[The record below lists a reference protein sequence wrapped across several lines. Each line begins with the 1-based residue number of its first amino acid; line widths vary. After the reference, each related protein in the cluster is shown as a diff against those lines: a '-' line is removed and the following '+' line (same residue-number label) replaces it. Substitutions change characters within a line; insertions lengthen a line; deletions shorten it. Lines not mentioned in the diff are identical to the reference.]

1 MAERWRPLFVASPAL
16 MRFFEY
22 ESRAIVAKAGIPVT
36 KHGFAKTSDEARR
49 IAEQIGG
56 PVVVKS
62 QVLSGGRMKA
72 GGVKFA
78 DTPEEAASHTEHIL
92 DLEIGGHMPRGVLVD
107 DRAAVKQEY
116 YAGVVWDG
124 IRKRPVMLF
133 SDMGGIDIEEVAETH
148 PDHVAR
154 AHFSTLR
161 PLSDWQ
167 AKQLIASLGVTGSAL
182 NRLTPIVARL
192 ARLFLQYD
200 MTLAEINPLGELEDG
215 SFVALDAHME
225 MENEARPRQKALLH
239 ELGVGDEETRQAREP
254 TPFELAGEQV
264 DAQDHRGVA
273 GNVTE
278 FDGNLGL
285 VIGAGGG
292 SLTLFDAVRAHG
304 GRPANYCE
312 IGGNPSVRKACGL
325 AKLVL
330 QKPGVDKIAVMM
342 SIVSNTRVDIVAR
355 GVIKACLELG
365 YDPAEKIA
373 IFRIPGAWE
382 DEGFKILRRYGVEY
396 ADRSVS
402 LHEAAR
408 RAVEKIQGA
417 AAAPAV
423 GGRLMSILID
433 ETTTF
438 IVQGI
443 TGREAVNLTRECLDY
458 GKGAKIVGGVTPG
471 RRGRDVHGV
480 PVFDTV
486 AQAVDH
492 HGEPIDGSVVT
503 VPPAFTKDAVF
514 EALENGVKLVVIVTE
529 RIPRGDVAQMVELAS
544 ELGARIIGPNCLGI
558 IVPDVIKMGGI
569 GGPARDAAKSYTPGP
584 VGVMSRSGGMTTEI
598 SSTLTAAGLGQSTAV
613 SIGGDAIIG
622 STYAELMPLF
632 EADPQTEAIVIYTEP
647 GGRMEAEL
655 ARYVTESG
663 SRAADRGLHGGA
675 LHGRDAGHE
684 LRPRGHDRRGQGGHG
699 DGEDRPARRGRH
711 RGGRGDLGHPG
722 LVKEKIAQ
730 AAAV

>member
-1 MAERWRPLFVASPAL
+1 V
-16 MRFFEY
+16 RFFEY
-22 ESRAIVAKAGIPVT
+22 ESRAIADKAGIPVT
-36 KHGFAKTSDEARR
+36 RHGFAKTPDEARR

-78 DTPEEAASHTEHIL
+78 DTPEEAGHHAEHIL

-107 DRAAVKQEY
+107 DRAPVKKEY

-124 IRKRPVMLF
+124 IRKLPVTLF
-133 SDMGGIDIEEVAETH
+133 SDMGGIDIEEVAEQH
-148 PDHVAR
+148 PEHLAR

-161 PLSDWQ
+161 PLGDWQ
-167 AKQLIASLGVTGSAL
+167 AKQLVASLGISGSAL

-192 ARLFLQYD
+192 ARLFVGYD
-200 MTLAEINPLGELEDG
+200 MTLAEINPLGELQDG

-225 MENEARPRQKALLH
+225 MENEARPRQKEILH
-239 ELGVGDEETRQAREP
+239 ELGVGDEETRLAREP

-304 GRPANYCE
+304 GEPANYCE

-330 QKPGVDKIAVMM
+330 EKPGVDKIAVMM

-355 GVIKACLELG
+355 GVVKACLELG
-365 YDPAEKIA
+365 HDPAEKIT

-408 RAVEKIQGA
+408 RAVERIGGA
-417 AAAPAV
+417 A
-423 GGRLMSILID
+423 
-433 ETTTF
+433 
-438 IVQGI
+438 
-443 TGREAVNLTRECLDY
+443 
-458 GKGAKIVGGVTPG
+458 GV
-471 RRGRDVHGV
+471 
-480 PVFDTV
+480 
-486 AQAVDH
+486 
-492 HGEPIDGSVVT
+492 
-503 VPPAFTKDAVF
+503 
-514 EALENGVKLVVIVTE
+514 
-529 RIPRGDVAQMVELAS
+529 
-544 ELGARIIGPNCLGI
+544 
-558 IVPDVIKMGGI
+558 
-569 GGPARDAAKSYTPGP
+569 
-584 VGVMSRSGGMTTEI
+584 
-598 SSTLTAAGLGQSTAV
+598 
-613 SIGGDAIIG
+613 
-622 STYAELMPLF
+622 
-632 EADPQTEAIVIYTEP
+632 
-647 GGRMEAEL
+647 
-655 ARYVTESG
+655 
-663 SRAADRGLHGGA
+663 
-675 LHGRDAGHE
+675 
-684 LRPRGHDRRGQGGHG
+684 
-699 DGEDRPARRGRH
+699 
-711 RGGRGDLGHPG
+711 
-722 LVKEKIAQ
+722 
-730 AAAV
+730 